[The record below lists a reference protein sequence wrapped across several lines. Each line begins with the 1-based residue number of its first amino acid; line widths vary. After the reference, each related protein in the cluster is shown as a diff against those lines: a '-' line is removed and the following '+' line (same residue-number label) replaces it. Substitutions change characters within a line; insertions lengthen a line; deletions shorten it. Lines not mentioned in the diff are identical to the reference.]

1 MMCQDGIEFDSNTV
15 YGLHLSSC
23 SACQRASSST
33 PTIRKQAWRGIAGEV
48 ITEVTVGMGPAG
60 ELRYPSYPEGDGRWR
75 FPGVGEFQCY
85 DAYMLADLKRE
96 ADLVGE
102 PEWCASAQEAF
113 LCCNPRAV
121 VCAKLA

>member
-1 MMCQDGIEFDSNTV
+1 
-15 YGLHLSSC
+15 
-23 SACQRASSST
+23 
-33 PTIRKQAWRGIAGEV
+33 V

-102 PEWCASAQEAF
+102 PEWCAPAQEAF
-113 LCCNPRAV
+113 RFCNPPAL
-121 VCAKLA
+121 VCAKAASVFAQSAVADHLRAMEKRACLRYEPLAAVCLRTNWCE